1 MRNSLMRGFAF
12 VANKGQTQHA
22 DIAKSKLLFHAAVGT
37 NNVGALSGELF
48 NAVFGEHGEFI

>member
-1 MRNSLMRGFAF
+1 MRGFAF

-22 DIAKSKLLFHAAVGT
+22 DTAKSKLLFHAAVGT